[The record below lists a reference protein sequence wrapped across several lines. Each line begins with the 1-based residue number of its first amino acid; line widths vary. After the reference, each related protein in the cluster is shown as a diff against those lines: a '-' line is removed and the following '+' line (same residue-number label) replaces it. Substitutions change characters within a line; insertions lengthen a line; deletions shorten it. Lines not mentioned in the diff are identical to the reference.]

1 MRKMSKWL
9 EQYKSNQPHK
19 VIILDGDVDPEWIE
33 SMNSVMDDNKLL
45 TLVNNERI
53 SCTPSMRILI

>member
-1 MRKMSKWL
+1 
-9 EQYKSNQPHK
+9 
-19 VIILDGDVDPEWIE
+19 LDGDVDPEWIE

-53 SCTPSMRILI
+53 SLIPTMRILI